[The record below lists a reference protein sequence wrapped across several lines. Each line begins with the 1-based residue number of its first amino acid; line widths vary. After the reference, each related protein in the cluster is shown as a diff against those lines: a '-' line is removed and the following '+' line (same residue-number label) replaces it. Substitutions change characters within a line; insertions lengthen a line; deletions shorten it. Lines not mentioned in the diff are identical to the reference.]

1 MPSRLHAVK
10 FKFSVVAVIKS
21 HLDVYFE
28 LRIPECSRCFGGYTV
43 CGYCHQSNI
52 LTDRLSC
59 GHRAVSSDDGKR
71 YLVKRSLFKG
81 CNFRWSWKNLSNGKK
96 EFENWRHT
104 FISGNC
110 ATSNEVWA
118 IRNTQWGVVSKS
130 DVGECFNRM
139 LTTTA
144 SPTTS
149 DKPTNQTTTPNE
161 STMTDET
168 TQTTML
174 IPSTEPPNDVK
185 VCIDRNITLA
195 LNETFS
201 NVDVEIIPNHILTL
215 PVGVFKY
222 VIRHPDKNCSQTI
235 RVEIKAARLGK

>member
-1 MPSRLHAVK
+1 M
-10 FKFSVVAVIKS
+10 
-21 HLDVYFE
+21 YFE

-43 CGYCHQSNI
+43 CGYCHQGNL

-130 DVGECFNRM
+130 DVRSEEH
-139 LTTTA
+139 
-144 SPTTS
+144 TS
-149 DKPTNQTTTPNE
+149 ELQ
-161 STMTDET
+161 SRET
-168 TQTTML
+168 
-174 IPSTEPPNDVK
+174 ISY
-185 VCIDRNITLA
+185 A
-195 LNETFS
+195 
-201 NVDVEIIPNHILTL
+201 
-215 PVGVFKY
+215 VFCLKKKKKKKTK
-222 VIRHPDKNCSQTI
+222 HN
-235 RVEIKAARLGK
+235 